1 LGGIC
6 PVSCLRSLSWGS
18 RGGPIRQRPIHRRR
32 CRPYRD
38 VAVLNPERG
47 ADVVIY
53 CFTEIPLAGWI
64 RRSPLSLAS
73 VSGPPHIYKDH
84 PGVEPRTRGVVNTQ
98 RNTEL
103 SGPAPS
109 AHLCISLPLLGQ
121 GLSASQYCTVNLVVH
136 VITTI
141 VVFTRGLLRVG

>member
-6 PVSCLRSLSWGS
+6 PVSCPRSLSWGS

-38 VAVLNPERG
+38 VVVLNPERG

-53 CFTEIPLAGWI
+53 CFTEIPLARQI
-64 RRSPLSLAS
+64 RRSPLFLAS

-84 PGVEPRTRGVVNTQ
+84 PGVEPRTWGVVNIAR

-103 SGPAPS
+103 SGPMPK
-109 AHLCISLPLLGQ
+109 HTYKNYPVKLNFFL
-121 GLSASQYCTVNLVVH
+121 
-136 VITTI
+136 
-141 VVFTRGLLRVG
+141 